1 MILTF
6 NLDVY
11 SLGWQWFYEHFPSI
25 AYKLQIWLVGQKQV
39 LVARP
44 MSWHIH
50 LFVGTSNKK
59 TIVYLLVC
67 SLRRWCSF
75 SNLGFEAMKSLELVA
90 GLWTMKSMAV
100 TQGALSQFSTTY
112 ICQWTGSNHVKP
124 PKFGR
129 KSSNPWV
136 GKSGHHR
143 RLRVALTALTGGN
156 KRNAE

>member
-1 MILTF
+1 MYIYWTLCGTPRWDPNRRKGFAAISRCSRFCGWKIISERCSKDCWGQRERGCLFIHKKMILTF

-67 SLRRWCSF
+67 SLRRWSF
-75 SNLGFEAMKSLELVA
+75 PSRIRVLRPWNHSN
-90 GLWTMKSMAV
+90 
-100 TQGALSQFSTTY
+100 
-112 ICQWTGSNHVKP
+112 
-124 PKFGR
+124 
-129 KSSNPWV
+129 
-136 GKSGHHR
+136 
-143 RLRVALTALTGGN
+143 
-156 KRNAE
+156 